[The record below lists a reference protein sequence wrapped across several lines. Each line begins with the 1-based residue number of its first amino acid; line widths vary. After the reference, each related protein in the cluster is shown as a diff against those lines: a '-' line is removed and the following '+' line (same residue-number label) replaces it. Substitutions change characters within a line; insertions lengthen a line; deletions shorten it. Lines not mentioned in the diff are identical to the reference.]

1 MTESA
6 IGLLAPDA
14 LRARFSAAMSAM
26 YREEVPQYGA
36 LIELVKGI
44 NAQVLAADP
53 VLHRQLRDSGELQR
67 LDVERHGA
75 IRVGTA
81 DELRWLTR
89 LFALMG
95 MQPVAYYDLAAAGVP
110 VHSTAFRPVT
120 AEGLKASPFR
130 LFTSLLRLE
139 LIEDPVLRARAEA
152 ILARRQIF
160 SGRARTAMVEAERKG
175 GVADSEADGFV
186 AAVLETF
193 RWQRTAS
200 VDQATYQAMRQAHP
214 LVADVVCFQGPHIN
228 HLTPRT
234 LDIDAVQQA
243 MPDFGI
249 QPKAVI
255 EGPPRRRLPL
265 LLRQTSFIAL
275 RESILFREDDGYEVP
290 GSHTARF
297 GEIEQRGAALTA
309 AGRARYDAC
318 LARARQGEGTLDL
331 GAAFAD
337 FPDDWASMQAE
348 GLAHLEYQV
357 AAGAVIPA
365 GAEAWP
371 VEVLLAHG
379 LLSTRPLTYE
389 DFLPVS
395 AAGIFQS
402 NLGEGG
408 PGHYRAAPS
417 RQAFEEAMG
426 RPLLD
431 EQDWYA
437 AQSAASLQAARQ
449 QLEVQAGSR

>member
-6 IGLLAPDA
+6 AGLLAPDA

-67 LDVERHGA
+67 LDEERHGA

-81 DELRWLTR
+81 AELQWLTR

-95 MQPVAYYDLAAAGVP
+95 MLPVAYYDLAAAGVP

-139 LIEDPVLRARAEA
+139 LIEDPALRARAEA

-160 SGRARTAMVEAERKG
+160 SERARTAIVEAERLG
-175 GVADSEADGFV
+175 GVRAEEAETFV
-186 AAVLETF
+186 GAVLETF

-200 VDQATYQAMRQAHP
+200 VDQATYQAMRHAHP
-214 LVADVVCFQGPHIN
+214 LIADVVCFRGPHIN

-255 EGPPRRRLPL
+255 EGPPRRKLPL
-265 LLRQTSFIAL
+265 LLRQTSFVAL
-275 RESILFREDDGYEVP
+275 RETILYPEAGGREVP

-318 LARARQGEGTLDL
+318 LARAGHSGDAIGLQ
-331 GAAFAD
+331 AAFAD

-348 GLAHLEYQV
+348 GLAHLVYQV
-357 AAGAVIPA
+357 TAGATVPA
-365 GAEAWP
+365 GAEVWP
-371 VEVLLAHG
+371 VDVLLAHG

-408 PGHYRAAPS
+408 PGHYQAAPS
-417 RQAFEEAMG
+417 RQAFEAAMG

-437 AQSAASLQAARQ
+437 AQSEASLHAARQ
-449 QLEVQAGSR
+449 QLAGQAEGP